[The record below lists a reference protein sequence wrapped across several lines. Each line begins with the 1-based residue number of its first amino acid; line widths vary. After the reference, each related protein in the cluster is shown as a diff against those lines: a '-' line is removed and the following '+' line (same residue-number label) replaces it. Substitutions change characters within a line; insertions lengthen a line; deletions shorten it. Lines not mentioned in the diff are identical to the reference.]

1 MHLIT
6 HECGCPI
13 WMKSYQQQDYYL
25 VYFFDA
31 REEGMGQKIHQ
42 CPNCA
47 KALGE
52 ELEPTFVYPYE
63 EMV

>member
-1 MHLIT
+1 
-6 HECGCPI
+6 
-13 WMKSYQQQDYYL
+13 MKSYQQQDYYL

-63 EMV
+63 EIV